1 MLCGH
6 IPYHDF
12 PDDIAVIVAVM
23 KGVRPKKPEKAAH
36 LGFTE
41 ELWDTV
47 KQCWWE
53 DRNARPVVED
63 ILACLNGA
71 PLSWHTR
78 RRVIVH
84 KAITALRSD
93 KRL

>member
-1 MLCGH
+1 VLCGH

-23 KGVRPKKPEKAAH
+23 EGVRPKKPENAAH

-47 KQCWWE
+47 KQCWLE
-53 DRNARPVVED
+53 DWKARPGVED
-63 ILACLNGA
+63 ILSCLNGA
-71 PLSWHTR
+71 PPSWQTR
-78 RRVIVH
+78 RRVIVR
-84 KAITALRSD
+84 KAITALFGDSE
-93 KRL
+93 

>member
-12 PDDIAVIVAVM
+12 PDDIAVIVAIM
-23 KGVRPKKPEKAAH
+23 DGVRPEKPDNATL

-41 ELWDTV
+41 ELWDIV
-47 KQCWWE
+47 EQCWSE
-53 DRNARPVVED
+53 DRRARPVVED
-63 ILACLNGA
+63 ILACLNGV
-71 PLSWHTR
+71 PLSWHMR
-78 RRVIVH
+78 RRVIFRKV
-84 KAITALRSD
+84 ITVLRSD